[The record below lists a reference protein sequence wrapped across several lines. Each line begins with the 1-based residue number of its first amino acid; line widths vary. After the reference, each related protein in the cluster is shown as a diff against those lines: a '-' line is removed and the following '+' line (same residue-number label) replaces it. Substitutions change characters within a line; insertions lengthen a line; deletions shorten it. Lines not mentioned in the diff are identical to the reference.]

1 MEKFI
6 GKKVLIT
13 VAFANLLPGGATPG
27 EFIGILEKIDDE
39 FLEFS
44 NVQRRV
50 PPYAGL
56 SSEVYKFKNYGNTA
70 IINRQCLIMIVEA

>member
-27 EFIGILEKIDDE
+27 EFIGILEKIAAIKKVP
-39 FLEFS
+39 FLGTFL
-44 NVQRRV
+44 
-50 PPYAGL
+50 YITLG
-56 SSEVYKFKNYGNTA
+56 
-70 IINRQCLIMIVEA
+70 